1 MLEDKATMLDDA
13 RVKLE
18 LGKNDNDVFLK
29 FQEHVEE
36 ELRS

>member
-1 MLEDKATMLDDA
+1 MEDKATMLDDA

-18 LGKNDNDVFLK
+18 LGKNDHEEFLK